1 MEKIKMLQSLN
12 SPYVE
17 IDPAFVKVAPKS
29 LLRYLGSVQSNPYK
43 ADDLATMFAN
53 VTCDILT
60 REEFDRVH
68 KWLLDERINKEW
80 NELKLSEENFL
91 SVTETRTPNSL
102 PEVTATLD
110 IMDYVQIS

>member
-1 MEKIKMLQSLN
+1 MEEIKMLQSLN
-12 SPYVE
+12 SPYVK
-17 IDPAFVKVAPKS
+17 IDPAFIKVAPKS
-29 LLRYLGSVQSNPYK
+29 LIHYLGSVQSDPYK

-53 VTCDILT
+53 ATCDILT

-80 NELKLSEENFL
+80 DELKLSEENFL
-91 SVTETRTPNSL
+91 FITKTCTPNSL

-110 IMDYVQIS
+110 IMDYVQVS